1 MEHALA
7 EQKSTL
13 AEHQNKFTNN
23 EMVVTCETVKKIL
36 GDQIAELGQ
45 TKAEMHSKML
55 SYVKDEMEMR
65 KIALQVHELK
75 AKLAQYD

>member
-1 MEHALA
+1 
-7 EQKSTL
+7 
-13 AEHQNKFTNN
+13 
-23 EMVVTCETVKKIL
+23 MVVTCETVKKIL
-36 GDQIAELGQ
+36 GDQIVELGQ